1 MNYKNGDNWTI
12 RINKK
17 KENIDTDNVTIT
29 LDEALQ
35 AGDVI
40 AITAYRNKDTDANGT
55 LYMLFENGAEI
66 DEGDEKVWNNIH
78 ADYGQE
84 PNTRTYTMQAEAG
97 SKSFKIARSTASTNV
112 FITKIV
118 ITRGGTTGIN
128 EIERS
133 TSDSLHST
141 VNSQYTYNLRGQRV
155 DANYKGIVIKNGKK
169 YYQR

>member
-17 KENIDTDNVTIT
+17 KADIATDNVEIT

-35 AGDVI
+35 AGDEI
-40 AITAYRNKDTDANGT
+40 AITAYRNKDNDANGT

-66 DEGDEKVWNNIH
+66 DEGTEKVWNNIH

-84 PNTRTYTMQAEAG
+84 PNTRTFTVQAEAG
-97 SKSFKIARSTASTNV
+97 SKSFKIARSVASTNV

-118 ITRGGTTGIN
+118 ITRGGTTGIEN
-128 EIERS
+128 VEVVSVKPANDII
-133 TSDSLHST
+133 
-141 VNSQYTYNLRGQRV
+141 YNLRGQRV

-169 YYQR
+169 FVMK